1 MESGKM
7 SSDTVERHRR
17 QISSTDTTLFA
28 LPFIGGV
35 VLTVPC
41 RVPENFHRIR
51 YSTPR
56 DAHATN
62 VFMAM
67 LKKMDQTPGKSPPS
81 LRILYCNRS
90 GVVELVG

>member
-1 MESGKM
+1 MREGIGQNVDGHH
-7 SSDTVERHRR
+7 SDRHH
-17 QISSTDTTLFA
+17 TA